1 MSRSTSR
8 KPIHPGVVFKADVL
22 VPLGLSVTSAAKA
35 MGISRK
41 HLSLFVNGRATC
53 GKELALRIATATG
66 TSAISWLTMQNRYD
80 VWEIEHS
87 DDRDLES
94 IRPLSEIATLEGFP
108 K

>member
-8 KPIHPGVVFKADVL
+8 KPTHPGAVFKADIL

-35 MGISRK
+35 MGVSRK
-41 HLSLFVNGRATC
+41 HLSLFVNGRASC

-66 TSAISWLTMQNRYD
+66 TSAISWLSMQNRYD

-87 DDRDLES
+87 DDCDLKS
-94 IRPLSEIATLEGFP
+94 ICQLSEIATLEGIS